1 MLERPPTPPRVGLA
15 PRPPRRGRQDVVGTL
30 PVAAVTAALWAAA
43 VALVSLGVLVTVV
56 WAVSARGGD
65 GLVTPMAATGVVWL
79 AAHHA
84 TVDTA
89 SASVTLLPM
98 LLLAL
103 PLVLLQRAGRWAA
116 RVTATTDPADAGLIV
131 VAGTATYA
139 TVAFLV
145 AQGATLGGA
154 TVSPLAALVWSV
166 VVGVLGLSAGV
177 VDGAG
182 LLPGLRARV
191 PDLLRAAGLVAA
203 ASGAALAVAVGTV
216 AGVALAARWSTV
228 TSMSHQLAPG
238 VGDAVGVLLVSL
250 AYLPN
255 LLVWTLS
262 YVLGPG
268 FGVGGG
274 ATVDPFYAAGGL
286 LPGVPMLGA
295 VPSDA
300 PAAGPLLLLLPVAAG
315 IVGSVVLRRRI
326 HLALL
331 PEVGAVLGGA
341 ALLGVVTVVLAALS
355 RGSLGDG
362 RLVGLG
368 PAPLVTGIVA
378 FGLVAAGAVL
388 CTLVVRITPTIW
400 VTGEHRPDRP

>member
-1 MLERPPTPPRVGLA
+1 MLERPTTPPRVGPG
-15 PRPPRRGRQDVVGTL
+15 PRPPRRTRKDVVGTL

-43 VALVSLGVLVTVV
+43 VGLVALGVVVTIV

-65 GLVTPMAATGVVWL
+65 GLITPIAATGVVWL

-84 TVDTA
+84 PVDTP
-89 SASVTLLPM
+89 SAVVTLLPL

-116 RVTATTDPADAGLIV
+116 RVSATTDSADAGLIV

-145 AQGATLGGA
+145 AQGSSLGGA
-154 TVSPLAALVWSV
+154 TVSPMSALVWSV
-166 VVGVLGLSAGV
+166 LVGAVGLTAGV
-177 VDGAG
+177 IDGAG
-182 LLPGLRARV
+182 LVPSLLERA
-191 PDLLRAAGLVAA
+191 PELLRASALVAA
-203 ASGAALAVAVGTV
+203 GSGAALAVAVGTL

-228 TSMSHQLAPG
+228 VAMSHQLAPSA
-238 VGDAVGVLLVSL
+238 GDAAGVLLVSL

-262 YVLGPG
+262 YVVGPG

-286 LPGVPMLGA
+286 LPGVPVLGA
-295 VPSDA
+295 VPTDA

-315 IVGSVVLRRRI
+315 IVGSMVLRRRM
-326 HLALL
+326 HLGLMR
-331 PEVGAVLGGA
+331 EVAAVLGGA
-341 ALLGVVTVVLAALS
+341 ALLGVATALLAALS
-355 RGSLGDG
+355 HGSLGDG

-368 PAPLVTGIVA
+368 PAPLVTGAAA

-388 CTLVVRITPTIW
+388 WTLVVRITPTIW
-400 VTGEHRPDRP
+400 VTGEH

>member
-1 MLERPPTPPRVGLA
+1 MT
-15 PRPPRRGRQDVVGTL
+15 
-30 PVAAVTAALWAAA
+30 
-43 VALVSLGVLVTVV
+43 
-56 WAVSARGGD
+56 
-65 GLVTPMAATGVVWL
+65 
-79 AAHHA
+79 
-84 TVDTA
+84 
-89 SASVTLLPM
+89 
-98 LLLAL
+98 
-103 PLVLLQRAGRWAA
+103 
-116 RVTATTDPADAGLIV
+116 
-131 VAGTATYA
+131 
-139 TVAFLV
+139 
-145 AQGATLGGA
+145 
-154 TVSPLAALVWSV
+154 
-166 VVGVLGLSAGV
+166 
-177 VDGAG
+177 
-182 LLPGLRARV
+182 
-191 PDLLRAAGLVAA
+191 
-203 ASGAALAVAVGTV
+203 
-216 AGVALAARWSTV
+216 
-228 TSMSHQLAPG
+228 HQLAPG

-262 YVLGPG
+262 YVVGPG

-274 ATVDPFYAAGGL
+274 ATVDPFYAAGAL

-341 ALLGVVTVVLAALS
+341 ALLGVVTLVLAALS

-368 PAPLVTGIVA
+368 PAPLVTGIVT

-388 CTLVVRITPTIW
+388 WTLVVRITPTIW
-400 VTGEHRPDRP
+400 VTGER

>member
-1 MLERPPTPPRVGLA
+1 MLERPTTPPRVGPG
-15 PRPPRRGRQDVVGTL
+15 PRPARRSRQDVVGTL

-65 GLVTPMAATGVVWL
+65 GLVTPIAATGVVWL

-84 TVDTA
+84 PVDTA
-89 SASVTLLPM
+89 SSSVTLLPM

-145 AQGATLGGA
+145 AQGASLGGA
-154 TVSPLAALVWSV
+154 TVSPMAALVWSV

-182 LLPGLRARV
+182 LLAGLRARV
-191 PDLLRAAGLVAA
+191 PELLRAAGLVAA

-228 TSMSHQLAPG
+228 TSMTHQLAPG

-262 YVLGPG
+262 YVVGPG

-274 ATVDPFYAAGGL
+274 ATVDPFYAVGGL

-341 ALLGVVTVVLAALS
+341 ALLGVVTLVLAALS

-368 PAPLVTGIVA
+368 PAPLVTGIVT

-388 CTLVVRITPTIW
+388 WTLVVRITPTIW
-400 VTGEHRPDRP
+400 VTGEH

>member
-1 MLERPPTPPRVGLA
+1 MLERPTTPPRVGPG
-15 PRPPRRGRQDVVGTL
+15 PRPPRRTRKDVVGTL

-43 VALVSLGVLVTVV
+43 VGLVALGVVVTIV

-65 GLVTPMAATGVVWL
+65 GLITPIAATGVVWL

-84 TVDTA
+84 PVDTP
-89 SASVTLLPM
+89 SAVVTLLPL

-116 RVTATTDPADAGLIV
+116 RVSATTDSADAGLIV

-145 AQGATLGGA
+145 AQGSSLGGA
-154 TVSPLAALVWSV
+154 TVSPMSALVWSV
-166 VVGVLGLSAGV
+166 LVGAVGLTAGV
-177 VDGAG
+177 IDGAG
-182 LLPGLRARV
+182 LVPSLLERA
-191 PDLLRAAGLVAA
+191 PELLRASALVAA
-203 ASGAALAVAVGTV
+203 GSGAALAVAVGTL

-228 TSMSHQLAPG
+228 VAMSHQLAPSA
-238 VGDAVGVLLVSL
+238 GDAAGVLLVSL

-262 YVLGPG
+262 YVVGPG

-286 LPGVPMLGA
+286 LPGVPVLGA
-295 VPSDA
+295 VPTDA

-315 IVGSVVLRRRI
+315 SVGAMVLRRRM
-326 HLALL
+326 HLGLMR
-331 PEVGAVLGGA
+331 EVAAVLGGA
-341 ALLGVVTVVLAALS
+341 ALLGVATALLAALS
-355 RGSLGDG
+355 HGSLGDG

-368 PAPLVTGIVA
+368 PAPLVTGAAA

-388 CTLVVRITPTIW
+388 WTLVVRITPTIW
-400 VTGEHRPDRP
+400 VTGEH